1 MTSTRLASSG
11 FSDNKGFGWGAQ
23 SRGLIK
29 PGLGHCY
36 LTLTSKGPDD
46 KKQLK
51 QRQKWT
57 FCILGQWVY
66 PRFTQICGQILSI
79 TVKTVSNTILVAF
92 RNVKSEKVSLP
103 VNVRRSKIVGA

>member
-1 MTSTRLASSG
+1 MTSTTLAYSG
-11 FSDNKGFGWGAQ
+11 FSDNKSLGGVLSLAGT
-23 SRGLIK
+23 K
-29 PGLGHCY
+29 PGPAHCY
-36 LTLTSKGPDD
+36 LTLTLTGPDD